1 MVLFA
6 MVCRS

>member
-6 MVCRS
+6 MKGR